1 MEKLFRVILEMGITA
16 VPVILAVFAI
26 RMCLLRAPKRYSYL
40 LWGIAGFRLAVP
52 FSVSSALSIFNLGFF
67 RGTSIGRNIAQ
78 PGMGEAFGGAAGRAW
93 AGAGRRGRFADS
105 SCAARQGERH
115 RWDMAGS
122 YVSVG
127 VGRCRAPGVF
137 PAVLDTDE
145 EKSRKSSLDAGKCLG
160 VRKHPIAV
168 RYGDFQPE
176 DLYSFPLGG
185 SRTHGYLEP

>member
-78 PGMGEAFGGAAGRAW
+78 PGMGEAFGTQQIGRA
-93 AGAGRRGRFADS
+93 
-105 SCAARQGERH
+105 H
-115 RWDMAGS
+115 
-122 YVSVG
+122 V
-127 VGRCRAPGVF
+127 
-137 PAVLDTDE
+137 
-145 EKSRKSSLDAGKCLG
+145 
-160 VRKHPIAV
+160 
-168 RYGDFQPE
+168 
-176 DLYSFPLGG
+176 
-185 SRTHGYLEP
+185 